1 MSKREAIRKMLE
13 RDSKN
18 RRTFRKMCPLRKGH
32 RKRSLREDMITVLPP
47 RKRMAVRDGDE
58 ISCSLSPLEG
68 KALENDRF
76 HVHQERFV

>member
-32 RKRSLREDMITVLPP
+32 RKRSLREDMVTVLPP